1 VLSRRVERARG
12 RSKGTQKKK
21 KKKKK
26 KDARASRGRGGQE
39 VSREALHWSCYIQS
53 HSG

>member
-1 VLSRRVERARG
+1 MWPGSVIDSPGFCVGVVLSRRVERARG
-12 RSKGTQKKK
+12 RSNGTQK

-39 VSREALHWSCYIQS
+39 VS
-53 HSG
+53 